1 MATTNPASIRIE
13 PITTAK
19 DFARFFDI
27 AALTFGHQIHDGVWS
42 AFHPGWDTPA
52 GREAAISRLVA
63 RWESI
68 TKDRNGDANTVFLK
82 AVVPRGGG
90 DDSGEAE
97 EDIAGVAIWVQAS
110 NVPGYGDKPAT
121 DLGAAMDLDALYPGN
136 AAEQRY
142 LRQLD
147 ASLHGRR
154 AALVSEIASS
164 ESPAVMVL
172 DLCTVDPAFQRRGIA
187 RKLAQW
193 GLDEARRRGGLEA
206 VTEASAMGRHVY
218 RQLGFVQEG
227 GEMEARVDE
236 EFRGRSWPSNVFM
249 RTGRV

>member
-1 MATTNPASIRIE
+1 MASNTSTSIRIE
-13 PITTAK
+13 PITNVQ

-27 AALTFGHQIHDGVWS
+27 SALTFGDQIHDGIWS
-42 AFHPGWDTPA
+42 AFNPGWDTPA
-52 GREAAISRLVA
+52 GREAGISRLVE

-68 TKDRNGDANTVFLK
+68 TKDRNGDVNTVFLK
-82 AVVPRGGG
+82 AVVPR
-90 DDSGEAE
+90 DDGSEE

-110 NVPGYGDKPAT
+110 NVPGHGDKPAT
-121 DLGAAMDLDALYPGN
+121 DLGEAMDLEALYPGSPT
-136 AAEQRY
+136 EQRY

-154 AALVSEIASS
+154 VQLVSEIASTD
-164 ESPAVMVL
+164 SPAVMVL
-172 DLCTVDPAFQRRGIA
+172 DLCTVDPAFQRRGVA
-187 RKLAQW
+187 KKLVQW

-218 RQLGFVQEG
+218 GQLGFVQEG

-249 RTGRV
+249 RTGRVQ

>member
-1 MATTNPASIRIE
+1 MASNTSTSVRIE
-13 PITTAK
+13 PITTAD

-27 AALTFGHQIHDGVWS
+27 SALTFGHQIHDGIWS
-42 AFHPGWDTPA
+42 VFNPGWDTPA
-52 GREAAISRLVA
+52 GREAGILRLVE
-63 RWESI
+63 RWGSI
-68 TKDRNGDANTVFLK
+68 TKDRNGDVNTVFLK
-82 AVVPRGGG
+82 AVVPRD
-90 DDSGEAE
+90 DDSEE

-110 NVPGYGDKPAT
+110 NVPGHGDRPAT
-121 DLGAAMDLDALYPGN
+121 DLGKAMDLEALYPGN
-136 AAEQRY
+136 PIEQRY

-154 AALVSEIASS
+154 VQLVSEIASTD
-164 ESPAVMVL
+164 SPAVMVL

-187 RKLAQW
+187 KKLVQW

-206 VTEASAMGRHVY
+206 ATEASAMGRHVY
-218 RQLGFVQEG
+218 GQLGFVQEG

-249 RTGRV
+249 RTGRA